1 MNLYSVHP
9 YIYLH
14 VYTPNAYDTISLTL
28 SFDNNI
34 TTVEQ
39 VNYGN
44 FIYISIIKI
53 I

>member
-1 MNLYSVHP
+1 MIKTIYNYTLNMNLYNVHP
-9 YIYLH
+9 YTYLH

-39 VNYGN
+39 VN
-44 FIYISIIKI
+44 
-53 I
+53 